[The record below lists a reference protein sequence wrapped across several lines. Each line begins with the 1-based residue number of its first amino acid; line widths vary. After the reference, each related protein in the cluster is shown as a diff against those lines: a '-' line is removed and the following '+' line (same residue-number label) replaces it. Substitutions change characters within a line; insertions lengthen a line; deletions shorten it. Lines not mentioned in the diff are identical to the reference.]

1 MKTVAFDGRDRFFKL
16 INSLLL
22 MLVIAS
28 ILLPVLYIL
37 AASFMDPTV
46 LINQGISLDVSDWT
60 TMADGVECY
69 GINFFEE
76 VNGKQRFRGT
86 FYVALDGSAVYSKD
100 DVTGEF
106 VERLPR

>member
-1 MKTVAFDGRDRFFKL
+1 
-16 INSLLL
+16 
-22 MLVIAS
+22 
-28 ILLPVLYIL
+28 
-37 AASFMDPTV
+37 
-46 LINQGISLDVSDWT
+46 
-60 TMADGVECY
+60 VECY

-106 VERLPR
+106 IERLPR